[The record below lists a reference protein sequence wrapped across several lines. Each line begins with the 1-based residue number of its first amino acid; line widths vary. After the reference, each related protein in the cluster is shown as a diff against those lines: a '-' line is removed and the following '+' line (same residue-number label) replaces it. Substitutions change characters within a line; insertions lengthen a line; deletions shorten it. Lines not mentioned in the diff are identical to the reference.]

1 MRIYDYLC
9 KKIKFRKVI
18 EFLETLYKVY
28 FIVSSIL
35 CRPCKSVHLGAS
47 KLRRGESTYQAGHI
61 RL

>member
-1 MRIYDYLC
+1 MRIYNYLC
-9 KKIKFRKVI
+9 KQIQEVQ
-18 EFLETLYKVY
+18 EETLYKVY

-35 CRPCKSVHLGAS
+35 CRSCKSVHLGAS